1 MAFETSLY
9 IRFHHVDF
17 ARVVYFPK
25 FFDYCHQVFENF
37 VQAEFGQSYLRLM
50 EEEGVGFP
58 VVHAEADFKAPLRF
72 GDTARVVLEVLSLGN
87 ASMRCRYT
95 FFHPGAKAA
104 EAGAAGGQ
112 APAGAV
118 AAVVTLVGACVGMQ
132 SFQPTPIPE
141 RWRAMLSTHVEGGPL
156 LKKKNSG

>member
-25 FFDYCHQVFENF
+25 FFDYCHQVFEDF

-50 EEEGVGFP
+50 EEERVGFP
-58 VVHAEADFKAPLRF
+58 IVHAEADFKKPLRF
-72 GDTARVVLEVLSLGN
+72 GETVRVVLEVLSVGH

-95 FFHPGAKAA
+95 FFHPGEKAA
-104 EAGAAGGQ
+104 EAGAAGSK
-112 APAGAV
+112 APAKAV
-118 AAVVTLVGACVGMQ
+118 AAVVTLVGACVGMRG
-132 SFQPTPIPE
+132 FEPTPLPE
-141 RWRAMLSTHVEGGPL
+141 RWRLMLSRHLPCP
-156 LKKKNSG
+156 